1 VTANAITVIHSNKRD
16 TVCQQQKKQNFSIF
30 VDGKKLTENL
40 RKVKYKDMK
49 NKFFSHR
56 KTIYI

>member
-1 VTANAITVIHSNKRD
+1 M
-16 TVCQQQKKQNFSIF
+16 QKFTLF
-30 VDGKKLTENL
+30 VDGKKLTGNL

-49 NKFFSHR
+49 NKFFSHC